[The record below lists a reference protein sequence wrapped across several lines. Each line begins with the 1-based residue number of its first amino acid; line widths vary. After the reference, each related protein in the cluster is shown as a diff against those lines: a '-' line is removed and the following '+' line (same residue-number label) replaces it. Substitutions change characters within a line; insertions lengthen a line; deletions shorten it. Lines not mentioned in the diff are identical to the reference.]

1 MFKPISE
8 MQDLKEFLEHFLPKD
23 HNQQDIIFLTYRY
36 EWETVG
42 IRGKHSHFNNR
53 EEAERFV
60 EESWRARDLAWDNMV
75 KARVGTTFYIKA
87 NPEEYRM
94 PVQTSLF

>member
-1 MFKPISE
+1 MGFKPISE

-42 IRGKHSHFNNR
+42 IRSKYSFFNNR
-53 EEAERFV
+53 EETEKFV

-75 KARVGTTFYIKA
+75 RARVGTTFDIKN
-87 NPEEYRM
+87 NPEKYRG
-94 PVQTSLF
+94 QTQLF